1 MSERNYEQR
10 CAIKFCLKLGYNA
23 TKTLAKLQQA
33 YGDAAL
39 SRAQVFKWF
48 KVFSEGRESV
58 EDESRSGK
66 PSTSRN
72 DENVKRIR
80 DLVRSDRRLTV
91 RLIAD
96 ELNLN
101 HTTVHEILINELGM
115 KKICAKMV
123 PKILTPQQK
132 ENRKEVCRDL
142 LERIENDP
150 DFFTN
155 VITSDETWV
164 FEYDPKTKRQSEE

>member
-23 TKTLAKLQQA
+23 TKTLTKLQQA
-33 YGDAAL
+33 YSDAAL

-48 KVFSEGRESV
+48 KAFSEGRESV
-58 EDESRSGK
+58 EDESRSGR

-101 HTTVHEILINELGM
+101 HTTVHEILINELEM
-115 KKICAKMV
+115 RKICAKMV
-123 PKILTPQQK
+123 PKNLTPQQK
-132 ENRKEVCRDL
+132 ENRKKCAAIFWSGL
-142 LERIENDP
+142 KMIQI
-150 DFFTN
+150 F
-155 VITSDETWV
+155 S
-164 FEYDPKTKRQSEE
+164 KM